1 MKKNINMAQE
11 YLDAEKPIPDTLTGK
26 MDLEEL
32 SIIVRMQHFKND
44 IEKALNKEID
54 ETPIHFDAP
63 QNTNEQPVTGHSF
76 PYRHYFLIPA
86 AALLGIAIGLSMMH
100 SLTTRNLVREDVK
113 SFVTTLTTSN
123 TWWEKSIENE
133 GFPSGWFDAE
143 PVVENY

>member
-11 YLDAEKPIPDTLTGK
+11 YLDSEKPIPEPLTGK
-26 MDLEEL
+26 MDREEL
-32 SIIVRMQHFKND
+32 SVIVRMQQFKNN

-54 ETPIHFDAP
+54 ETPIHFDFP
-63 QNTNEQPVTGHSF
+63 NNTIKQPVTGHSF
-76 PYRHYFLIPA
+76 PYRHYVLIPA

-100 SLTTRNLVREDVK
+100 SLTTRNIVREDVK

-123 TWWEKSIENE
+123 TWWEETIENE
-133 GFPSGWFDAE
+133 DFLSGWFDAE